1 MNFRLLL
8 AYVLI
13 FAMAVTGVDATAQR
27 RASTKSKTR
36 TTTVKSS
43 ASLPNALGRDTYTM
57 IKRDISLKNIG
68 SDESDISIPY
78 YVSYDIDIKWPT
90 DLRLANTGGS
100 GDLAEKDNH
109 KSRVKEIQ
117 ALLVNAL
124 LDEYGTSDI
133 KNEIDNLTAADKDWK
148 VVASV
153 PQSAYSIDNE
163 LLPSD
168 FEISVK
174 PYLACNKWI
183 CFELANHNVQGNGC
197 DGYTKWITIPRNQG
211 AWNRTEI
218 TLISALSPWN
228 YTNNVSSRYGKE
240 ISALIKAAAQKNGSY
255 DWIRNGNGI
264 QIPDTMRPEKN
275 GISFIFYQARCGYI
289 DVFVS
294 YAKLKPYL
302 ESSVYNILAG
312 GTGWTK

>member
-1 MNFRLLL
+1 MFFRLLL
-8 AYVLI
+8 AYVLV

-57 IKRDISLKNIG
+57 IKRDVTLKYTG
-68 SDESDISIPY
+68 SDKSGMTPSY
-78 YVSYDIDIKWPT
+78 KSYDIDIKWPT

-100 GDLAEKDNH
+100 GALAEMDNH
-109 KSRVKEIQ
+109 KGRVQEIQ

-124 LDEYGTSDI
+124 LDEYGSSDI
-133 KNEIDNLTAADKDWK
+133 KKEIDNLTAVKKDWK
-148 VVASV
+148 VVSSV
-153 PQSAYSIDNE
+153 PQSAYSFDKE
-163 LLPSD
+163 LLPRD
-168 FEISVK
+168 CEISLK

-183 CFELANHNVQGNGC
+183 CFELTNHNVEGNGC
-197 DGYTKWITIPRNQG
+197 DGYTKWVTIPRNQA

-240 ISALIKAAAQKNGSY
+240 ISALIKAAAQKDGSY
-255 DWIRNGNGI
+255 DWIRSGNGI
-264 QIPDTMRPEKN
+264 QIPEAMRPEKN
-275 GISFIFYQARCGYI
+275 GISFIFYQARCSYL

-302 ESSVYNILAG
+302 DSSVYNILAG
-312 GTGWTK
+312 GIGWTK

>member
-1 MNFRLLL
+1 MNFKSILVYALVL
-8 AYVLI
+8 AI
-13 FAMAVTGVDATAQR
+13 AVTGAEATAQR
-27 RASTKSKTR
+27 RAATKTKTR

-43 ASLPNALGRDTYTM
+43 AGLPNAIGRDTYTT
-57 IKRDISLKNIG
+57 IKRDVTLKYTG
-68 SDESDISIPY
+68 SDKSGMTPSY
-78 YVSYDIDIKWPT
+78 KSYDIDIKWPT

-100 GDLAEKDNH
+100 GSLAEMDNH
-109 KSRVKEIQ
+109 KGRVQEIQ

-133 KNEIDNLTAADKDWK
+133 KKEIDNLTAVKKNWK
-148 VVASV
+148 VVSSV
-153 PQSAYSIDNE
+153 PQSAYSFDNE
-163 LLPSD
+163 LLPQD
-168 FEISVK
+168 CEISLK

-183 CFELANHNVQGNGC
+183 CFELTNHVEGNGC
-197 DGYTKWITIPRNQG
+197 DGYTKWVTIPRNQA

-240 ISALIKAAAQKNGSY
+240 ISALIKAAAQKDGSY
-255 DWIRNGNGI
+255 DWIRSGNGI
-264 QIPDTMRPEKN
+264 QIPDAMRPERT
-275 GISFIFYQARCGYI
+275 GISFIFYQIRCGYI

-302 ESSVYNILAG
+302 DSSVYNILAG